1 MFVFARATGHFPS
14 KIIVPLRSF
23 LIIYLQ
29 QITNYIYFLT
39 VLLQNSKKK
48 NKNKQTKKKQN
59 RTRKKARKLKR
70 LIHPFHIKISTDQCI
85 DQLYD
90 AHFYSSSCEIKLFSH
105 NHEFSKFPIPKY
117 CNIPY
122 FSCNFTI
129 TRFFP
134 LFSSL
139 YACKSVLNFVY
150 NVVKY
155 HVTKSSYSRYNQS
168 SISLHC
174 VTIYNINH

>member
-1 MFVFARATGHFPS
+1 MTLILSSLSFPLPLHSVLTFFVCFSGHSNERFWRGMFVFTRATGHFPS

-48 NKNKQTKKKQN
+48 TKTNKQTKKQN

-85 DQLYD
+85 DQLYN
-90 AHFYSSSCEIKLFSH
+90 AHPLQKKTFFGKLGLSRRRLAH
-105 NHEFSKFPIPKY
+105 N
-117 CNIPY
+117 
-122 FSCNFTI
+122 
-129 TRFFP
+129 
-134 LFSSL
+134 L
-139 YACKSVLNFVY
+139 
-150 NVVKY
+150 
-155 HVTKSSYSRYNQS
+155 
-168 SISLHC
+168 
-174 VTIYNINH
+174 